1 MRKFRDEFWWK
12 TENSIREKVEKSR
25 ERWEKKSKSKSL
37 RFLSCIRLQQL
48 NFPPLFQIRTILCH
62 CWASTTINY
71 CLPELFFCLLLS
83 LQFEFRPPHR
93 PTAPSEFHSNKS
105 PFLPIHKYFSVE
117 NRREREEKSPKF
129 FFLFSSGF
137 LHFSACASF
146 SRLPQ
151 QLFTTLEW
159 RLKIEQ
165 KKRSKMRNFFSTRQ
179 RAQNENSQELN

>member
-12 TENSIREKVEKSR
+12 TENSIREKSS

-71 CLPELFFCLLLS
+71 CLPELFSCLLLS

-93 PTAPSEFHSNKS
+93 PHQNFIQINLHFFQYIN
-105 PFLPIHKYFSVE
+105 ISVWRTE
-117 NRREREEKSPKF
+117 EREEKSPKF

-146 SRLPQ
+146 SWLPQ

-165 KKRSKMRNFFSTRQ
+165 KKRSKMWNFFSTLQ